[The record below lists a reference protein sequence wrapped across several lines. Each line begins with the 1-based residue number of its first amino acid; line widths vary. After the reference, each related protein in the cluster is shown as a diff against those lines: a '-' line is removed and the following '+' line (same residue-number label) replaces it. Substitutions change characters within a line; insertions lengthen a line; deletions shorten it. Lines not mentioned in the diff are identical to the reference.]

1 MIDVDYRRRYRV
13 RWQDVDQSGY
23 AGIPNYIRMME
34 ETEYAFLRSLHL
46 SIVMQDERGVV
57 GFYHPVSGLWLNV
70 PGLHYHSP
78 ETILETY
85 ESVWSKDSW
94 EKAGARENS
103 QAVSKKVGCGCLI
116 ILASPLIFWL
126 VDSEYAWAIV
136 GLLVLRQVVLLWK
149 LSKARSRYLNEY

>member
-1 MIDVDYRRRYRV
+1 MVDFASIASEMRRIEPAFRSWSGNDIEELIQAIHSCGYI
-13 RWQDVDQSGY
+13 WQC
-23 AGIPNYIRMME
+23 
-34 ETEYAFLRSLHL
+34 
-46 SIVMQDERGVV
+46 DERGVA

-78 ETILETY
+78 ETILDTY

-116 ILASPLIFWL
+116 IIASPLIFWL

-149 LSKARSRYLNEY
+149 LLKARSRHLNEY